1 MNVKNI
7 LAEKIAGEITLSP
20 KPGATL
26 KKWRNTFE
34 ISQTELANY
43 LKISPSVISDYESGR
58 RASPGIKTIKRLIE
72 AFFEIDEKRG
82 GKIINRYT
90 SMIESP
96 KGVIEIMEYPYSISG
111 REFVESIHGEILTCE
126 DMLDRK
132 TVKGFTL
139 IDSISAIKTLS
150 STDYVRIYGWSTER
164 ALIFTG
170 ITYGRSPM
178 IAVRVHPMK
187 PSIVVYHKPSAVDSL
202 ATKLSEYE
210 NIPLIVTNL
219 PLDDLKNILEN
230 LAYKEG

>member
-20 KPGATL
+20 KPGSTIR
-26 KKWRNTFE
+26 KWRSIFE

-43 LKISPSVISDYESGR
+43 LKVSPSVISDYESGR
-58 RASPGIKTIKRLIE
+58 RESPGIKTIRRLIE
-72 AFFEIDEKRG
+72 AFFDIDERRG
-82 GKIINRYT
+82 GKIINKYT

-96 KGVIEIMEYPYSISG
+96 KGVIEIMEYPYSIPA
-111 REFVESIHGEILTCE
+111 REFIESIKGEILTCNE
-126 DMLDRK
+126 VVDKKLIR
-132 TVKGFTL
+132 GFTL

-187 PSIVVYHKPSAVDSL
+187 PSVVVYHKPSAVDSL
-202 ATKLSEYE
+202 ASKLSEYE
-210 NIPLIVTNL
+210 NIPLVVTHL
-219 PLDDLKNILEN
+219 SLESLKNILEN
-230 LAYKEG
+230 LASKK